1 MASSDLTSTVQM
13 LTRQVGDL
21 LRSNDRQQQQLASRI
36 TQVATAR
43 GPAGPPGPLGPAGVN
58 GPTGPAGPV
67 GVAGQSVTGPP
78 GQQGPQG
85 SQGLQGAP
93 GPTGPSGGPVGPTG
107 PQGLQGP
114 QGAAGT
120 GGGSGY
126 LASLG
131 RLNIPSTSGIP
142 LTTLNFQTTDGANW
156 VRSADSTQPT
166 YTVDADGHGWMLD
179 QSTGY
184 AKLAWFKNASTM
196 AVADWNSTSLTGT
209 DNAVA
214 FLEMNAFGRKVCATG
229 KRFVLDATPN
239 HANGCWGFNYNNC
252 VTTLANL
259 TQFTLE
265 GGGAKFQNIQGVGT
279 SGAFNSWF
287 YTAFPNANVATP
299 NSKAYFPLSTNAE
312 PGDTTVT
319 LATSADTSFFNV
331 GDWVLVASFS
341 IQYTGYPHNWDR
353 FDFVRITSKGTG
365 TLTFT
370 PALRNEHRTDFPDD
384 VTAAAFPGAAKVVML
399 NSPVGAQY
407 HPTGFTDTATWD
419 CDQLFRNMAVLLAA
433 NTTYTQAQQNCR
445 KYRIENSTWVGN
457 SESLCMDFST
467 YRTIFTTSPEPDK
480 IVGAV
485 HHTQSR
491 WLQGMNFQSAS
502 FQSVMMDDCVVEGA
516 TGLKVAGRNVQL
528 NGGFFSNL
536 NFGVDALGCTRSIV
550 INGVTALNYL
560 EPSLYPGTTLA
571 VDGTNVTYANGT
583 IKCPK
588 SYATGLGN
596 LLRAVP
602 GSYMYWEPNSAAGYG
617 VHGFPGN
624 FGLMIVTKVYQ
635 DATFV
640 YYDTTC
646 PFASTPAWG
655 SGNVFLLG
663 VQSVLASGST
673 GCDQVRRASEACKR
687 GLANSLFKMTYAGA
701 FSQSGTLQQ
710 AIIGTVTQISINV
723 LKSTTTPSNAY
734 LEIAMPLYS
743 ATAPTTRLGSGG
755 GDFRFH
761 VDLTVSGLRT
771 ATTAAASLL
780 GNDILQDNNTG
791 TPYPTIFPSALIG
804 PNGITWFTNFTPS
817 SSTNFQLPVVDVEI
831 QTNVGMLGSPLT
843 SGIVAKIVGQ
853 LP

>member
-1 MASSDLTSTVQM
+1 MTITDQVNLLQK
-13 LTRQVGDL
+13 QVGDL
-21 LRSNDRQQQQLASRI
+21 LRSSDRQQQLLAAKVSNLAI
-36 TQVATAR
+36 AR
-43 GPAGPPGPLGPAGVN
+43 GPTGAQGPAGPAGTNGLPGPPGPLGLPGPQGLVGAI
-58 GPTGPAGPV
+58 GPTGPAG
-67 GVAGQSVTGPP
+67 
-78 GQQGPQG
+78 
-85 SQGLQGAP
+85 
-93 GPTGPSGGPVGPTG
+93 SG
-107 PQGLQGP
+107 
-114 QGAAGT
+114 

-126 LASLG
+126 LASPG

-156 VRSADSTQPT
+156 VRTTDSTQPT
-166 YTVDADGHGWMLD
+166 YTADADGHGWMLD

-184 AKLAWFKNASTM
+184 AKLAWFKNASSM
-196 AVADWNSTSLTGT
+196 ATADWNTAVLTGT
-209 DNAVA
+209 DNAAA
-214 FLEMNAFGRKVCATG
+214 FLEMNAFGRKVCAAG
-229 KRFVLDATPN
+229 KRFVLDASPN
-239 HANGCWGFNYNNC
+239 HPNGCWGFNYNNC
-252 VTTLANL
+252 ITTLCNL
-259 TQFTLE
+259 TRFTLE
-265 GGGAKFQNIQGVGT
+265 GGGASFQNIQGVGS
-279 SGAFNSWF
+279 SGAYQNWF
-287 YTAFPNANVATP
+287 YSAFSNANVATP
-299 NSKAYFPLSTNAE
+299 NTKAYFPLSANAE

-331 GDWVLVASFS
+331 GDWIMVASFS

-384 VTAAAFPGAAKVVML
+384 VTGAAFPGAAKVVML

-407 HPTGFTDTATWD
+407 HPTGFTDTVTWD
-419 CDQLFRNMAVLLAA
+419 CDQLFRNMTVLLAV
-433 NTTYTQAQQNCR
+433 NTTYTQATINCR
-445 KYRIENSTWVGN
+445 KYRIEDSTWVGN

-480 IVGAV
+480 DCGRV
-485 HHTQSR
+485 HHSQSR

-502 FQSVMMDDCVVEGA
+502 FQSVVMDDCVVEGV
-516 TGLKVAGRNVQL
+516 LKVAGRTVLL
-528 NGGFFSNL
+528 NGGSFSTL
-536 NFGVDALGCTRSIV
+536 NFGTDAFGCSRSV
-550 INGVTALNYL
+550 VVNGVTALNYL
-560 EPSLYPGTTLA
+560 EPALYPGNQLT

-583 IKCPK
+583 FKCPK
-588 SYATGLGN
+588 SYGAGLGI

-602 GSYMYWEPNSAAGYG
+602 GSSIYWEPNAASSGGMNG

-624 FGLMIVTKVYQ
+624 FGLMLVTKVYQ

-646 PFASTPAWG
+646 PFASVPAWG

-663 VQSVLASGST
+663 VQSVLANGST
-673 GCDQVRRASEACKR
+673 GCDQIRRASEACKR
-687 GLANSLFKMTYAGA
+687 GLPNSLFKMTYAGA
-701 FSQSGTLQQ
+701 FSQSGNSQQ
-710 AIIGTVTQISINV
+710 AIIGIVTQISINV

-734 LEIAMPLYS
+734 LEITMPLYS

-761 VDLTVSGLRT
+761 VDLTVAGLRT
-771 ATTAAASLL
+771 ATTTAATLL

-791 TPYPTIFPSALIG
+791 TPYPTIFPNSLIG
-804 PNGITWFTNFTPS
+804 PNGITWFANFTPS

-831 QTNVGMLGSPLT
+831 QTNVGSLGSPLT
-843 SGIVAKIVGQ
+843 TLSGTSSGTVANIVGR